1 MASIT
6 RPNHK
11 MLHVIRVF
19 GAKSAVSG
27 ALLPY
32 HCRMRITFNAQ
43 TALLITRTLRTK
55 RTAPA
60 KWGKHVEL
68 IAPSPSPSKRFTKK
82 LFDLPQLG
90 LTTLPSAH
98 SPISIAVPNKASRL
112 RMAGACNTIYGSD
125 RSLPP
130 RSFIEVGE
138 GIAIS
143 CPELIFLEMAGV
155 MPLMQLVMLGHEL
168 CGTFSRNPHDPI
180 NGDVTLSCAP
190 ATSRERIEA
199 FARKARWNAN
209 ARRALEAI
217 AYVADDAW
225 SPTES
230 IVATLASLP
239 TQEFGYGF
247 GRCILNKKIDTSTG
261 LALAIGKESRRPD
274 ILIKGTSVGLNYDG
288 AVHLDLDSIVQA
300 AMELER
306 HPEQAAAQLA
316 CDAIVRK
323 VRAKAV
329 DDIRR
334 NRELAA
340 AGFLVFPVTRE
351 DLYEEGALDTVM
363 LQIMKAIEN
372 QDERDMSRQKHLL
385 EIKYLRGKRQEL
397 IWSVLPG
404 KHPKRSAK
412 LLGPAQPQSI
422 SEVTVG
428 F

>member
-1 MASIT
+1 MA
-6 RPNHK
+6 
-11 MLHVIRVF
+11 
-19 GAKSAVSG
+19 
-27 ALLPY
+27 Y
-32 HCRMRITFNAQ
+32 HRRMRITFNAQ
-43 TALLITRTLRTK
+43 TALLITRTLREK

-60 KWGKHVEL
+60 KWGKRVEL
-68 IAPSPSPSKRFTKK
+68 ITPNPSPGKRFTKK
-82 LFDLPQLG
+82 LFDLPHLG
-90 LTTLPSAH
+90 ITTRPDER
-98 SPISIAVPNKASRL
+98 SPLSIAVSDKASRL
-112 RMAGACNTIYGSD
+112 RMAGARNTIYGSD

-130 RSFIEVGE
+130 RSFIEVDE

-143 CPELIFLEMAGV
+143 CPELVFLEMAGV

-168 CGTFSRNPHDPI
+168 CGTFSRDPHDPI

-190 ATSRERIEA
+190 ATSHERIEE
-199 FARKARWNAN
+199 FVRKAKWNAN
-209 ARRALEAI
+209 AQQALEAI
-217 AYVADDAW
+217 ACVANDAW

-247 GRCILNKKIDTSTG
+247 GRCILNEKVDTSTG
-261 LALAIGKESRRPD
+261 LALAIGKKSRRPD
-274 ILIKGTSVGLNYDG
+274 ILFKGTSVGLNYDG
-288 AVHLDLDSIVQA
+288 TVHLDLDSIVQA
-300 AMELER
+300 AIELER
-306 HPEQAAAQLA
+306 NPGQAASQQA

-329 DDIRR
+329 DDVRR

-340 AGFLVFPVTRE
+340 AGFIVFPVTRE

-372 QDERDMSRQKHLL
+372 QDGRDMSTQKRLL
-385 EIKYLRGKRQEL
+385 EIKYFRGKRQEL

-404 KHPKRSAK
+404 KHPKRSAR
-412 LLGPAQPQSI
+412 LLGPGEQPRV
-422 SEVTVG
+422 SEVMVG